1 MSPLFLFLYGLKM
14 DWIKK
19 ILLYIWQ
26 FPQNLLGLLVLLIM
40 KPVEFIRD
48 TGYAKVYSSRRMSGS
63 ISLGQYSCISYVSSK
78 NEKTIRHEGIGHA
91 RQSRMLGPLYLVVI
105 GPPSILWAALHNIV
119 APRKSY
125 YWFCTE
131 KWADRLGGVER

>member
-1 MSPLFLFLYGLKM
+1 MDLRQVAMNHLLSIVLYV
-14 DWIKK
+14 
-19 ILLYIWQ
+19 WQ
-26 FPQNLLGLLVLLIM
+26 LPQNLLGLLVLLIM
-40 KPVEFIRD
+40 KPVKLIRD
-48 TGYAKVYSSRRMSGS
+48 TGYAKVYSSRRMSGG

-105 GPPSILWAALHNIV
+105 GLPSILWAALHNIV

-125 YWFCTE
+125 YWFYTE
-131 KWADRLGGVER
+131 AWADSLGGVKR

>member
-1 MSPLFLFLYGLKM
+1 MDLRQVAMNHLLSIVLYV
-14 DWIKK
+14 
-19 ILLYIWQ
+19 WQ
-26 FPQNLLGLLVLLIM
+26 LPQNLLGLLVLLIM
-40 KPVEFIRD
+40 KPVKLIRD
-48 TGYAKVYSSRRMSGS
+48 TGYAKVYSSRRISGG

-105 GPPSILWAALHNIV
+105 GLPSILWAALHNIV

-125 YWFCTE
+125 YWFYTE
-131 KWADRLGGVER
+131 AWADSLGGVKR